1 VTMREIARCS
11 IVVLALSVLAASA
24 TCPGQEVAGGSTS
37 GKTASRGGKGSE
49 THSTSLPSST
59 PTVVPGNDDYRIG
72 VEDELQISVW
82 HEPELSGGVAVRPD
96 GMITLPLLNDIR
108 VVGLTTKQLQNQ
120 LTEQLKPF
128 VSEPQVTIIVRAIK
142 SRKVYMAGKVVHPGA
157 YGLNGDKTVLQMLLE
172 AGGLTQFAKPN
183 SIYVLRK
190 MGDREERLAF
200 SYKKALKGEEGKGDF
215 PLCPGDMVVVP

>member
-1 VTMREIARCS
+1 MREIARCS

-24 TCPGQEVAGGSTS
+24 TCPGQEVAGSSTS
-37 GKTASRGGKGSE
+37 GKTASRGDKGSE
-49 THSTSLPSST
+49 THSPSSST
-59 PTVVPGNDDYRIG
+59 PTVVPGYDDYRIG

-128 VSEPQVTIIVRAIK
+128 VSEPQVTII
-142 SRKVYMAGKVVHPGA
+142 
-157 YGLNGDKTVLQMLLE
+157 
-172 AGGLTQFAKPN
+172 
-183 SIYVLRK
+183 
-190 MGDREERLAF
+190 
-200 SYKKALKGEEGKGDF
+200 
-215 PLCPGDMVVVP
+215 